1 MEPITTAIAREKH
14 PKTAR
19 QRFKV
24 TRLFQNRGRLP
35 NQDKWVNPGTV
46 VELDPNSAARRS
58 LQMEGVIVRMK
69 PRSVMP
75 KPKPKP
81 ASKRCAESGCRKV
94 AKGRSKFC
102 SDHKQV
108 KPQKPKDTSATAPA
122 WSNVDDPLNDG
133 EVKL

>member
-1 MEPITTAIAREKH
+1 MEPITTAIAREKQ
-14 PKTAR
+14 PKKAR

-24 TRLFQNRGRLP
+24 SRLFQNRGRLP
-35 NQDKWVNPGTV
+35 DEGKWVNPGTV

-81 ASKRCAESGCRKV
+81 ASKRCAKSGCRKV

-102 SDHKQV
+102 PDC
-108 KPQKPKDTSATAPA
+108 KPKRKRKPPAP
-122 WSNVDDPLNDG
+122 
-133 EVKL
+133 KLEGSSHEF